1 MQSVGLYAHNAISS
15 VAVVK
20 ITEIV
25 ANIARKYVFATGAF
39 IFAGY
44 KILCNGCFCA
54 VCTVKIE
61 NRQHKA
67 YVISARK
74 LYINAAA

>member
-1 MQSVGLYAHNAISS
+1 MQRVGLYAHNAISA

-20 ITEIV
+20 ITEIIV
-25 ANIARKYVFATGAF
+25 NIARKYVFANRTF
-39 IFAGY
+39 IFTGY
-44 KILCNGCFCA
+44 KILCNGCLCA

-74 LYINAAA
+74 L